1 LTGNSTMNAV
11 FNLAPT
17 SAPVTMQGI
26 GSIQGTA
33 VIQ

>member
-1 LTGNSTMNAV
+1 MNAV

-17 SAPVTMQGI
+17 SAPATMQGI